1 MNIAISGIT
10 GLIGQALSEDLLG
23 KDHCVTGIVRQDFQY
38 GVEHL
43 ANKLEGIDA
52 VVNLAGAP
60 LLQRWTAAN
69 KKEILRSRVE
79 TTAALV
85 AAMNQM
91 ASPPGVFVATSAVG
105 IYDPYEVHDEYS
117 EDYADDF
124 AAEVCKAWEQEALKV
139 DTGKVRLNIARF
151 GVVLSPSGGALKKML
166 LPFRLGLGGKISEGF
181 QPMPFIHIKDLTK
194 AIDWLISHP
203 KEKGVFN
210 LVAPQM
216 VSNVEFTKAL
226 ASVLRRPA
234 FMTVPAFALKL
245 MYGDAARILIRGQ
258 KVVPKRLPEDGFEF
272 DYPDIHTA
280 LRDLLKK

>member
-10 GLIGQALSEDLLG
+10 GLIGQALSDDLLG
-23 KDHCVTGIVRQDFQY
+23 KDHCVRGIVRQDFQY

-43 ANKLEGIDA
+43 AGKLEGMDA

-85 AAMNQM
+85 AAMKQM
-91 ASPPGVFVATSAVG
+91 ASPPGVFISTSAVG

-117 EDYADDF
+117 EAYADDF
-124 AAEVCKAWEQEALKV
+124 PAEVCKAWEQEALKA
-139 DTGKVRLNIARF
+139 DPEKVRLNIVRL
-151 GVVLSPSGGALKKML
+151 GVVLSNSGGALKKML
-166 LPFRLGLGGKISEGF
+166 LPFRLGLGGKIGEGF

-194 AIDWLISHP
+194 AIEWLITHP
-203 KEKGVFN
+203 GEKGIFN

-234 FMTVPAFALKL
+234 FLTVPEFALK
-245 MYGDAARILIRGQ
+245 MVYGDAARILTKGQ
-258 KVVPKRLPEDGFEF
+258 KVVPKRLPEDGFQF
-272 DYPDIHTA
+272 DYSDIHTA
-280 LRDLLKK
+280 LKDLLKK